1 MAKGYVRAVVGV
13 GAGVL
18 LGAAIA
24 FAFGASQIGVLV
36 GAIFGVSLAHLAKWT
51 DGLAYGAAIG
61 GALGVINGLISAYSG
76 SRLTHV
82 MVSASTGTMLGAIWG
97 AAIGSVFKGD
107 QEHSPE

>member
-36 GAIFGVSLAHLAKWT
+36 GAIFGSVWPTWRSGRMDWPMARQSEAP
-51 DGLAYGAAIG
+51 
-61 GALGVINGLISAYSG
+61 SA
-76 SRLTHV
+76 
-82 MVSASTGTMLGAIWG
+82 
-97 AAIGSVFKGD
+97 
-107 QEHSPE
+107 

>member
-1 MAKGYVRAVVGV
+1 M
-13 GAGVL
+13 
-18 LGAAIA
+18 
-24 FAFGASQIGVLV
+24 
-36 GAIFGVSLAHLAKWT
+36 
-51 DGLAYGAAIG
+51 
-61 GALGVINGLISAYSG
+61 INGLISAYSG